1 MRIRLAIATALGV
14 AATLAV
20 PGVAS
25 ADPGT
30 PITTCGTTV
39 TTNAY
44 LANNLTCAG
53 DGVIVDGPSLTLDL
67 HGHRLTGP
75 GASSTFVGVTL
86 GDDGNAAHVIN
97 GTITGWGTG
106 IDIGVLHS
114 DVLISAVNFASSNLG
129 VNGEV
134 ASAFTVDLSTFHG
147 VQTGVGGLSTA
158 TVQRSAM
165 FGTGGTSVAFTLGS
179 DVTGTIDSSLITG
192 FGTGVDCID
201 DVCNIT
207 NSLLL
212 GNGTG
217 ASEDELAGITIT
229 GGVVSGNTIGLR
241 ATGLGSYITAD
252 KTLFSLNG
260 TAVSLTAE
268 PESFE
273 TVKNSQFLY
282 NGVGVLG
289 GGTSIVLGPATVSI
303 TGNTF
308 RNNGDGIK
316 IAPGNSITQIGSNVA
331 INNTRWGIYALGT
344 VTDLGGNHAHGNGTG
359 QCLGVVCTP

>member
-1 MRIRLAIATALGV
+1 MRIRLAVAIAFGV
-14 AATLAV
+14 ATLAV

-25 ADPGT
+25 ASPGT

-44 LANNLTCAG
+44 LANNLTCSG
-53 DGVIVDGPSLTLDL
+53 DGITVDGPSLTLDL

-86 GDDGNAAHVIN
+86 GDDANAAHVVN

-106 IDIGVLHS
+106 VDIGFFHT
-114 DVLISAVNFASSNLG
+114 DVLLSGLNFASSNLG

-134 ASAFTVDLSTFHG
+134 SNAFTVDRSTFHEVQIG
-147 VQTGVGGLSTA
+147 VAGLSMA
-158 TVQRSAM
+158 TVQRSAL
-165 FGTGGTSVAFTLGS
+165 FGTGGTSVAFSLGA
-179 DVTGTIDSSLITG
+179 DVAGTIDSSLITG
-192 FGTGVDCID
+192 FGTGVDCVD

-212 GNGTG
+212 NNGTA

-229 GGVVSGNTIGLR
+229 GGVVSGNTVGLR

-252 KTLFSLNG
+252 RTLFSLNG
-260 TAVSLTAE
+260 TAVSLT
-268 PESFE
+268 PDSNSFE

-289 GGTSIVLGPATVSI
+289 GGDSPVLDPAMISI

-308 RNNGDGIK
+308 RNNGDGIR
-316 IAPGNSITQIGSNVA
+316 ITPGTSITQIGTNVA
-331 INNTRWGIYALGT
+331 ISNTGWGIYALGT

-359 QCLGVVCTP
+359 QCLGVVCTF

>member
-1 MRIRLAIATALGV
+1 MRIRLAVAIALGL
-14 AATLAV
+14 ATLAV

-25 ADPGT
+25 ADSGT

-44 LANNLTCAG
+44 LPKDLTCSG
-53 DGVIVDGPSLTLDL
+53 DGIIINGPSVTVDL
-67 HGHRLTGP
+67 RGHRLTGP

-86 GDDGNAAHVIN
+86 SDDADAAHVIN

-106 IDIGVLHS
+106 IDVGFLHS
-114 DVLISAVNFASSNLG
+114 NVLFSAVNFASSNLG

-134 ASAFTVDLSTFHG
+134 ASSFAVDLSTFHA

-158 TVQRSAM
+158 TIRRSAM
-165 FGTGGTSVAFTLGS
+165 FGAGGTSVAFTLGA

-201 DVCNIT
+201 DICNIT

-217 ASEDELAGITIT
+217 ASENELAGINIT

-252 KTLFSLNG
+252 GTLFSLNG
-260 TAVSLTAE
+260 TAVSLT
-268 PESFE
+268 PDSQSFE

-282 NGVGVLG
+282 NGVGVAG
-289 GGTSIVLGPATVSI
+289 GGNSPELDPAMISI
-303 TGNTF
+303 TANTF
-308 RNNGDGIK
+308 RYNGYGIN
-316 IAPGNSITQIGSNVA
+316 ITPGTSITQIGSNVA
-331 INNTRWGIYALGT
+331 VNNTQWGIYALGT
-344 VTDLGGNHAHGNGTG
+344 VTDLGGNHAHGNGIG
-359 QCLGVVCTP
+359 QCLGVVCAP

>member
-14 AATLAV
+14 ATLAV

-25 ADPGT
+25 ASPGT
-30 PITTCGTTV
+30 PITTCGTTI

-44 LANNLTCAG
+44 LANNLTCSG
-53 DGVIVDGPSLTLDL
+53 DGIIVDGPSLTLDL
-67 HGHRLTGP
+67 RGHRLTGP

-86 GDDGNAAHVIN
+86 GDDANAAHVIN

-106 IDIGVLHS
+106 VDVGFFHT
-114 DVLISAVNFASSNLG
+114 DVLISAVNFASSNFG
-129 VNGEV
+129 VDGEV
-134 ASAFTVDLSTFHG
+134 SNAFRVDLSTFHG
-147 VQTGVGGLSTA
+147 VQIGVAGLSTA

-165 FGTGGTSVAFTLGS
+165 FGTGGTSVAFSLGA

-192 FGTGVDCID
+192 FGTGVDCDD
-201 DVCNIT
+201 DVCNVT

-212 GNGTG
+212 SNGTA

-229 GGVVSGNTIGLR
+229 GGVVSGNTVGL
-241 ATGLGSYITAD
+241 AAFGLGSYITAD
-252 KTLFSLNG
+252 GTLFTLNG
-260 TAVSLTAE
+260 TAVSLT
-268 PESFE
+268 PDSQSVE

-289 GGTSIVLGPATVSI
+289 GGSSPVLEPAMVSI

-308 RNNGDGIK
+308 RNNGDGIR
-316 IAPGNSITQIGSNVA
+316 ITPGTSITQIGSNVA
-331 INNTRWGIYALGT
+331 INNTHWGIYALGT